1 MAVET
6 CSWKGHTLEKAAEDV
21 DGKEVPDA
29 EIMETSKPGEVG
41 GGWEQWGPKNW
52 SQRLTPKK
60 RRRFEADACEA
71 FKSGREGKMMQYDC
85 TCGTTAPVT
94 CTYSGA
100 PSLKHLGL
108 IYKQLFCS
116 CGVSWLE
123 GLAVT
128 TSHVK
133 LERQ

>member
-60 RRRFEADACEA
+60 RRRFDRLTPSNLEE
-71 FKSGREGKMMQYDC
+71 EGKMM
-85 TCGTTAPVT
+85 
-94 CTYSGA
+94 
-100 PSLKHLGL
+100 
-108 IYKQLFCS
+108 
-116 CGVSWLE
+116 
-123 GLAVT
+123 
-128 TSHVK
+128 
-133 LERQ
+133 